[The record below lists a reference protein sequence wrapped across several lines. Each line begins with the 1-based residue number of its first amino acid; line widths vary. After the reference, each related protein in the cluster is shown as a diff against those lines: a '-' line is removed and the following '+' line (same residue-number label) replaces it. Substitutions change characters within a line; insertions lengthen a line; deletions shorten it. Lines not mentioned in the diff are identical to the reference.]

1 LGTCSWLC
9 PMISHDFRTIFL
21 RFPTILAAA
30 PGHLGKAGDRSL
42 APRSGVTP
50 WNNPKA
56 SESPGSWAGVHDL
69 LCVLYMRI
77 YILYYITLYII
88 MYIYIMVMNHP
99 VYSSNKAL
107 MYIWL
112 LSH

>member
-1 LGTCSWLC
+1 
-9 PMISHDFRTIFL
+9 MISHDFRTIFL

-69 LCVLYMRI
+69 LCELYMRI
-77 YILYYITLYII
+77 YIYIILYYIIYNYV
-88 MYIYIMVMNHP
+88 YIYNG
-99 VYSSNKAL
+99 YESSCV
-107 MYIWL
+107 
-112 LSH
+112 

>member
-1 LGTCSWLC
+1 
-9 PMISHDFRTIFL
+9 MISHDFRTIFL

-30 PGHLGKAGDRSL
+30 PGHLGEAGDRSL

-69 LCVLYMRI
+69 LCVYMRI
-77 YILYYITLYII
+77 YS
-88 MYIYIMVMNHP
+88 YIYIYIILHYIYNYVCIYNG
-99 VYSSNKAL
+99 YESSCV
-107 MYIWL
+107 
-112 LSH
+112 